1 MIAIEF
7 QGVSKKYQRC
17 SARPQATT
25 LKSYLLHD
33 LWWRRENHRDFL
45 WALRDMDLTV
55 EKGMTLGVI
64 GRNGSGKSTFLKLAT
79 RILKPDT
86 GTIVVRGKVVALIEL
101 GVGFHPELSGR
112 ENIVINGI
120 IMGLTRSEIKARLD
134 EIVDFSGV
142 EKYIDTPVKRYS
154 SGMYVRLAFAVAAH
168 LDPEILIIDEVLAV
182 GDFEFQKKC
191 LGKMGEVAKEG
202 RTVLFVSHNMQ
213 AVATLCHNALL
224 LVDGKI
230 VKRGKNEGIGR
241 IRN

>member
-33 LWWRRENHRDFL
+33 LWRRREKHRDFL
-45 WALRDMDLTV
+45 WALRDVDLTV

-86 GTIVVRGKVVALIEL
+86 GTIVVRGKAIALIEL

-112 ENIVINGI
+112 
-120 IMGLTRSEIKARLD
+120 
-134 EIVDFSGV
+134 
-142 EKYIDTPVKRYS
+142 
-154 SGMYVRLAFAVAAH
+154 
-168 LDPEILIIDEVLAV
+168 
-182 GDFEFQKKC
+182 
-191 LGKMGEVAKEG
+191 
-202 RTVLFVSHNMQ
+202 
-213 AVATLCHNALL
+213 
-224 LVDGKI
+224 
-230 VKRGKNEGIGR
+230 
-241 IRN
+241 